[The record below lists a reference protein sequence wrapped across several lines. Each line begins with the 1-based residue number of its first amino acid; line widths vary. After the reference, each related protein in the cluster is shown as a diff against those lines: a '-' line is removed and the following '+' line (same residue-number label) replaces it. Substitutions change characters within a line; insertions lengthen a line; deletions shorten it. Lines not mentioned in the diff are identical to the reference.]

1 MSEDVLDA
9 PPEPEGDDQD
19 ASEGV
24 EKPDIPDDDEGETV
38 ENRLREALD
47 AAGWPETSRSFFGGG
62 TVRFRESVYAP
73 GESALAEL
81 RQAIDSEFP
90 QVATV
95 PRA

>member
-24 EKPDIPDDDEGETV
+24 EKPDIQDDDEGEEVSAFTGRISV
-38 ENRLREALD
+38 H
-47 AAGWPETSRSFFGGG
+47 ET
-62 TVRFRESVYAP
+62 VYAP
-73 GESALAEL
+73 DAWMLDALRLAV
-81 RQAIDSEFP
+81 DTEFP

-95 PRA
+95 RVGLDAKGGYACA